1 MFTLLRLLFNST
13 NFHIYDLYL
22 FRYILTVEILYNRHT
37 ETFIMNWRHSESKEQ
52 TFSFSFYLSWY
63 GGSSNDIL
71 YVHFTIVSMDL
82 ILFKSHLL
90 LLIKKLFTIINY
102 INNKCSNIITI
113 NSNKMRKVNSSCIVN
128 KKDMQIPCSE
138 GFVQSFDIKDII
150 NNGNGGFIIVEYQQ
164 TFQTRP
170 FISKGKGP
178 LGVIWTIE
186 LTLSQKTF

>member
-128 KKDMQIPCSE
+128 KKDM
-138 GFVQSFDIKDII
+138 
-150 NNGNGGFIIVEYQQ
+150 
-164 TFQTRP
+164 
-170 FISKGKGP
+170 
-178 LGVIWTIE
+178 
-186 LTLSQKTF
+186 